1 MTTTSIKHRLGPK
14 LLRRVGVTRFLFEL
28 VRVEWNARMTG
39 VHNAIS
45 PRRRTRL
52 RKLRQLDAVFVNV
65 ACGPSVLPE
74 FVNLDLYHRDP
85 NVVLCDCRKALPLAD
100 DSALGILVEHFAEHL
115 EPREEFPMFLR
126 DCHRV
131 LKREGVL
138 RVVVPDAEKYIR
150 AYCEPGLDGFH
161 RLKSPVPF
169 PDDLPT
175 RMDLVNH
182 VFHQWHEH
190 RWGYD
195 FETLAHRLTTA
206 GFRRVE
212 RMEFR
217 RSLRPELA
225 VDREVHAPYSLYV
238 DAVK

>member
-1 MTTTSIKHRLGPK
+1 MTTSVKHRLGSK

-28 VRVEWNARMTG
+28 VRVEWNARMTK
-39 VHNAIS
+39 VRNTMS
-45 PRRRTRL
+45 PSRRMRL
-52 RKLRQLDAVFVNV
+52 RKLRHFDGALVNV
-65 ACGPSVLPE
+65 ACGPSVLPG

-85 NVVLCDCRKALPLAD
+85 NVILCDCRTALPLAD
-100 DSALGILVEHFAEHL
+100 HSAVGILVEHFAEHL
-115 EPREEFPMFLR
+115 EAREEFPLFLR

-131 LKREGVL
+131 LKRDGVL

-150 AYCEPGLDGFH
+150 AYCEPGLEGFYQ
-161 RLKSPVPF
+161 LTSPVPF
-169 PDDLPT
+169 PEDLPT

-195 FETLAHRLTTA
+195 FENLAHRLTSA
-206 GFRRVE
+206 GFRHVE

-217 RSLRPELA
+217 RSLRPQLA